1 MDVLIRPRRPE
12 DLDAC
17 VRGLAESHEL
27 DGYPMRWPADPPSW
41 LTVPG
46 TVAAMVGVLDGEV
59 VAHGLIRRAD
69 GTTAADSLVR
79 ASGHPVDEI
88 AMVSRLYVAP
98 AGRRRGVGGRLLD
111 ALLRAAAEHDLMLG
125 LDVVDKDAAAIAMYE
140 RAGWHRVA
148 TIPCDWAP
156 DRQMH
161 CYLAPQ

>member
-1 MDVLIRPRRPE
+1 MAAV
-12 DLDAC
+12 
-17 VRGLAESHEL
+17 HEL

-46 TVAAMVGVLDGEV
+46 TLAAMVGELDGEV

-69 GTTAADSLVR
+69 GTTAAAPLAR
-79 ASGHPVDEI
+79 ASGHPVDEVV
-88 AMVSRLYVAP
+88 MVSRLYVAP
-98 AGRRRGVGGRLLD
+98 SGRRRGAGAQLLD
-111 ALLRAAAEHDLMLG
+111 ALLRAAAEHHVVVG
-125 LDVVDKDAAAIAMYE
+125 LDVVDKDTAAIAMYE

-161 CYLAPQ
+161 CYLAPAT